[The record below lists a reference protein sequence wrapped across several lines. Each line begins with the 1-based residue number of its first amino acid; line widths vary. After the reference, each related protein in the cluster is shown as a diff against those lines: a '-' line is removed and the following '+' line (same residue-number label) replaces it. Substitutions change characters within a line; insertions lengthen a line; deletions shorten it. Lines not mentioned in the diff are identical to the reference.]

1 MISRRVGF
9 TVTLLTGI
17 TICVGTL
24 TSSLTPLTS
33 FGADKLHHGIAYAAF
48 ALPLVLVDRKYWRLM
63 LTVTLILAS
72 TIELIQSLVNRS
84 GDPMDLLTNAT
95 GGLIGLVLGTE
106 REEGAGYKVAL
117 AVCLREVDYR
127 FYLITLGKPWR
138 LGFLRRDH

>member
-17 TICVGTL
+17 AICVGTL

-33 FGADKLHHGIAYAAF
+33 FGADTLHHGIAYAAF
-48 ALPLVLVDRKYWRLM
+48 ALPLVLVHRKYWRLM

-84 GDPMDLLTNAT
+84 GEPLDLLTNAT
-95 GGLIGLVLGTE
+95 GGLIGLVPGTILSWLHQKMYPRPISLYACAFNQGSE
-106 REEGAGYKVAL
+106 RIFRKRRG
-117 AVCLREVDYR
+117 R
-127 FYLITLGKPWR
+127 R
-138 LGFLRRDH
+138 L